1 MNKKEKKF
9 LVINDIARELNKS
22 PITVTSWV
30 KWTEGEGKNHPKL
43 KLPAAM
49 RIAKNK
55 GRAWKLSDLKYF
67 KKFDALLSTS
77 ERGTLSEYN
86 ARTFWGKRGK
96 KILKRKEQKK
106 KQLIS

>member
-1 MNKKEKKF
+1 MNKKKKKF
-9 LVINDIARELNKS
+9 LVINDIARELDKS
-22 PITVTSWV
+22 PITISSWV
-30 KWTEGEGKNHPKL
+30 RWSESEGKNHPKL

-55 GRAWKLSDLKYF
+55 GRAWKFSDLKAF
-67 KKFDALLSTS
+67 KKFDTLLSTT

-86 ARTFWGKRGK
+86 ARIFWGKRGK

-106 KQLIS
+106 KQLTF

>member
-1 MNKKEKKF
+1 MNKNKKKF

-22 PITVTSWV
+22 PITISSWV
-30 KWTEGEGKNHPKL
+30 RWSESEGKNHPKL

-55 GRAWKLSDLKYF
+55 GRAWKFSDLKAF
-67 KKFDALLSTS
+67 RRFDILLSTT

-86 ARTFWGKRGK
+86 ARKFWGKRGK
-96 KILKRKEQKK
+96 KILKKK
-106 KQLIS
+106 AAKKSLIK